1 MLFFLHATLL
11 SGHFAKKLKR
21 ELRQLR
27 EVTEKIGQNDLEFET
42 GPSQIKEIDD
52 VMSSLSGMKEALK
65 DCLYIKRNIIE
76 RIENLTEDKIM
87 SKDLITL
94 IQDDL

>member
-1 MLFFLHATLL
+1 MKPVALFTLPNCKWCKEASTYLKTKKIKFNLIDL
-11 SGHFAKKLKR
+11 SK
-21 ELRQLR
+21 
-27 EVTEKIGQNDLEFET
+27 N
-42 GPSQIKEIDD
+42 
-52 VMSSLSGMKEALK
+52 KEALK